1 MSHTDLKVKH
11 YTTVLLA
18 LLGTAAA
25 QTTSVISVL
34 NPYFGDNPYDASIKD
49 ANPTATTYIV
59 SCQTDSTN
67 YQCRQDP
74 SGLAMTLIGGPS
86 TVELHIERT
95 ASQISIEYIGT
106 VSDGALYYH
115 VVATKSGSTVT
126 QTDTSVSPLGTS
138 LYVPLT
144 VTAGL
149 GKLQQAQA
157 GATTTAVATATTTST
172 ALAQNG
178 SRSGSGSGSAA
189 ATATTAQASLTST
202 PNAAAPRVG
211 RDGMLVGA
219 VAAAGF
225 MMF

>member
-1 MSHTDLKVKH
+1 MKH
-11 YTTVLLA
+11 YTTILLA
-18 LLGTAAA
+18 ILGTATA

-49 ANPTATTYIV
+49 ANPTATTYVV

-67 YQCRQDP
+67 YQCRDDP

-95 ASQISIEYIGT
+95 ASKVSTEYIGT
-106 VSDGALYYH
+106 VSDGVLYYH
-115 VVATKSGSTVT
+115 AVVTKSGSTVT

-138 LYVPLT
+138 LYVALT

-149 GKLQQAQA
+149 EKLQQAQA
-157 GATTTAVATATTTST
+157 GATTTAAATATATST
-172 ALAQNG
+172 AASTASAQSG
-178 SRSGSGSGSAA
+178 SRSESGSGSAA
-189 ATATTAQASLTST
+189 ATATTAQAASTST

>member
-1 MSHTDLKVKH
+1 MKH
-11 YTTVLLA
+11 YTTILLA

-49 ANPTATTYIV
+49 ANPTATTYVV

-95 ASQISIEYIGT
+95 ASKVSIEYIGT

-149 GKLQQAQA
+149 EKLQQAQA
-157 GATTTAVATATTTST
+157 GATTTAAATATATSTATST
-172 ALAQNG
+172 ALAQSG

-189 ATATTAQASLTST
+189 ATATTAQASSTST

-211 RDGMLVGA
+211 RDGVLVGA